1 MCMVE
6 GMEIEGVI
14 VQGTILAPVS
24 DLLNLSLVAV
34 INSYHEK
41 CLAIDLIFAFPGE
54 NTIFSSSR

>member
-1 MCMVE
+1 MVE

-24 DLLNLSLVAV
+24 DLLLNLSLVAV

-41 CLAIDLIFAFPGE
+41 CPAVDLIFAFPGA